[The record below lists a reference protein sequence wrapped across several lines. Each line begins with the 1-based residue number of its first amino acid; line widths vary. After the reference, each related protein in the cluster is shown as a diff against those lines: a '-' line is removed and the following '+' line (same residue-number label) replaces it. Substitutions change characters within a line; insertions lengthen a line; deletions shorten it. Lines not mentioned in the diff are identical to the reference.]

1 MPFGT
6 SSSPEEFQRR
16 LQEALDGLEAIS
28 TVADDILIVGR
39 DQTEA
44 EARIYHDRNFANLL
58 RRARSQNL
66 KLNKAKIRLH
76 MHELKY
82 IGHVLSPEGV
92 KADPD
97 KVSDIKN
104 MPTPTDI
111 EQVRRLLGFTNYLA
125 KFLPNLS
132 VITEP
137 LRRLIQKDAEFEWGS
152 SQQQVFEKIKETAE
166 RSLAY
171 YDVNKAEV
179 VQCDASTL
187 ALCAP
192 LMQDGR
198 PVAYASISL
207 TKCKHN
213 YAPI

>member
-1 MPFGT
+1 M
-6 SSSPEEFQRR
+6 
-16 LQEALDGLEAIS
+16 
-28 TVADDILIVGR
+28 
-39 DQTEA
+39 
-44 EARIYHDRNFANLL
+44 
-58 RRARSQNL
+58 
-66 KLNKAKIRLH
+66 KLNKAKMRLH

-104 MPTPTDI
+104 MPTPTYG

-132 VITEP
+132 AISEP
-137 LRRLIQKDAEFEWGS
+137 RRRLLQKDAEFEWGS
-152 SQQQVFEKIKETAE
+152 SQQQSFEKIKEIATTE

-171 YDVNKAEV
+171 YDVNKPVV

-187 ALCAP
+187 DLGAT

-198 PVAYASISL
+198 QVAYASRSL
-207 TKCKHN
+207 TKCEQKYRRWSSILTISRFSRFSRSRCQKHRSDCSPC
-213 YAPI
+213 Y